1 MSELPEII
9 PIFPLYGTILLPNTI
24 LPLHIFEPRYQ
35 QMIEFA
41 MEQDQSI
48 GMVQPI
54 NQELDQIYEIGCLG
68 KIEQCQQLPNENYLI
83 RLNGILR
90 FQIEKELDV
99 TTQYRKV
106 VPNYSRFV
114 NDLEETDQDLDN
126 SELLYERFRNYAEKK
141 NIQIEWDK
149 LRTIPIHYLVNI
161 LCMNLDFNSIEKQA
175 LLETKNLQHRWDTL
189 ITLISMAI
197 ADNSDQLSASEC
209 VNEIERNR

>member
-1 MSELPEII
+1 MSEFPEII

-35 QMIEFA
+35 QMIEYT
-41 MEQDQSI
+41 MKHDQVI
-48 GMVQPI
+48 GIVQPI
-54 NQELDQIYEIGCLG
+54 EQEQEKIYRVGCLG

-83 RLNGILR
+83 RLNGVLR
-90 FQIEKELDV
+90 FHIAKELEV

-106 VPNYSRFV
+106 ASDYSRFV
-114 NDLEETDQDLDN
+114 NDLEEGDKDLDDP
-126 SELLYERFRNYAEKK
+126 ELLYEKFCNYAEKK

-161 LCMNLDFNSIEKQA
+161 LCMNLDFNSMEKQA
-175 LLETKNLQHRWDTL
+175 LLETRNLQHRWDTL

-197 ADNSDQLSASEC
+197 ADNSDQISASEC
-209 VNEIERNR
+209 VN